1 MKKRYLLLLL
11 VVLSIVSIF
20 IGVKDISPLDVFNL
34 REDSVQ
40 ILILSRI
47 PRLISVIVSGVGMSI
62 CGLIMQQITQNKFV
76 SPTTAGTMDSARLGV
91 LVSLILF
98 STSSTMIK
106 MVVSF
111 IFAMG
116 GSFLFLGVLRKLKYK
131 NIIVI
136 PLLGIMIGS
145 IIDSITTFLAY
156 RYDLVQNVSSW
167 MQGDFSMIIKGRYE
181 LLYIS
186 IPLVII
192 AFLYANK
199 FTIAGMGEDFS
210 INLGLDYN
218 KIVNI
223 GVSIVALISSVVV
236 ITVGRI
242 PFIGLVV
249 PNIISLYGGDNVKK
263 NISSTALFGAIFL
276 LFCDILGRLIIYP
289 YEIPISLTVGVLG
302 SFIFLYLLLRRK
314 AYNAA

>member
-1 MKKRYLLLLL
+1 MKKRYLFLLFII
-11 VVLSIVSIF
+11 LSIASIF
-20 IGVKDISPLDVFNL
+20 IGVKGISPLDIFNL
-34 REDSVQ
+34 KEDEAQ

-47 PRLISVIVSGVGMSI
+47 PRLVSIIVSGVGMSI

-76 SPTTAGTMDSARLGV
+76 SPTTAGTMDSARLGI

-98 STSSTMIK
+98 STSSTITKMI
-106 MVVSF
+106 VSF
-111 IFAMG
+111 IFALG
-116 GSFLFLGVLRKLKYK
+116 GSFLFLGVLRKLKYRST
-131 NIIVI
+131 III
-136 PLLGIMIGS
+136 PLLGIMLGS

-156 RYDLVQNVSSW
+156 KYDLVQNVSSW
-167 MQGDFSMIIKGRYE
+167 LQGNFSMIIKGRYE

-186 IPLVII
+186 VPLVIV

-210 INLGLDYN
+210 TNLGLDYN

-223 GVSIVALISSVVV
+223 GISIVALISSVVV

-249 PNIISLYGGDNVKK
+249 PNIISLYEGDNVKK
-263 NISSTALFGAIFL
+263 NILPTALFGAVFL
-276 LFCDILGRLIIYP
+276 LLCDILGRLIIYP

-302 SFIFLYLLLRRK
+302 SFIFLYLLVRRN
-314 AYNAA
+314 AYNEA

>member
-131 NIIVI
+131 NIIII